1 MQNLLEIIFDDL
13 REAVVLFLFVI
24 VFAAV
29 FSAFSGVTDNYIGN
43 EQTKEN
49 IESIQAISINGVYLF
64 IAVSGI
70 ATVLALIG
78 WITGFFESI
87 LNMMQFSR

>member
-1 MQNLLEIIFDDL
+1 MQNLLGILFDDL
-13 REAVVLFLFVI
+13 RVTLALLFFAIVLT
-24 VFAAV
+24 AV
-29 FSAFSGVTDNYIGN
+29 FSTFSGITDTYIDN

-49 IESIQAISINGVYLF
+49 IESIQAISINGLYLF

-70 ATVLALIG
+70 ATLLALLG

-87 LNMMQFSR
+87 LDLIQFSR